1 MSDHVYKITEV
12 VGSSSVSS
20 DDAVKRAV
28 DKAAQS
34 IKNMRWVEVIQTR
47 GHIVDN
53 KLDHWQV
60 LLKIGFTLED

>member
-20 DDAVKRAV
+20 DEAVKRAV

-60 LLKIGFTLED
+60 MLKIGFTLED